1 MINFASRYCINKI
14 YSYYNMASVKAK
26 FRASSVDAREGRI
39 YYQIIHERKTRQIV
53 TDYRIYDSE
62 WDEERGELKNAVEG
76 SRIDYLASVRERIKC
91 DLGRFDRI
99 VNRLAVRGGAYTA
112 DDMVKEFCSSLSRS
126 TLFNEL
132 EKSIA
137 RLTQYGRTR
146 TAQTY
151 ASALRSIRRYREDE
165 DIPLECLTTEVMEG
179 YQAWLQQQGSAP
191 NTVSF
196 YFRILRAVY
205 NRAVDDGLTENRRPF
220 RHVYTGVDKTVKRG
234 LPLPTMKK
242 IKGLDL
248 SLTPDMEYARDMF
261 LLSFMLRGMSFIDMA
276 LLKKTDLNHGHVVY
290 RRRKTRQQLSVAW
303 TPEMQKIL
311 DRYPKN
317 ETDYLLPII
326 RKTTANERCLLKN
339 TGEKINRRLKAI
351 GEMVGLSIPLTMYVA
366 RHSWATIARSRG
378 VPLSV
383 ISEGL
388 GHEKESTTRIYLA
401 SLDSTAVDKAN
412 KMILK
417 LL

>member
-1 MINFASRYCINKI
+1 
-14 YSYYNMASVKAK
+14 MASVKAK
-26 FRASSVDAREGRI
+26 FRASSVEAREGRI

-53 TDYRIYDSE
+53 TEYRIYSSE
-62 WDEERGELKNAVEG
+62 WDEEVGGLKNAVEG
-76 SRIDYLASVRERIKC
+76 TRINYLASVRERIKC

-99 VNRLAVRGGAYTA
+99 VKRLAAREGAYTA
-112 DDMVKEFCSSLSRS
+112 DDIVKEFSENLLRS

-132 EKSIA
+132 EKSIV

-151 ASALRSIRRYREDE
+151 TCALRSIRRYREDE
-165 DIPLECLTTEVMEG
+165 DIPLECVTTEVMEG
-179 YQAWLQQQGSAP
+179 YQAWLQQLGSAP

-220 RHVYTGVDKTVKRG
+220 RYVYTGVDKTVKRG
-234 LPLPTMKK
+234 LPLPVMKK

-248 SLTPDMEYARDMF
+248 SRTPEMEYARDMF

-276 LLKKTDLNHGHVVY
+276 LLKKTDLNYGYVVY
-290 RRRKTRQQLSVAW
+290 RRRKTRQQLSIAW

-311 DRYPKN
+311 DKYPGN
-317 ETDYLLPII
+317 ESEYLLPII
-326 RKTTANERCLLKN
+326 RKVAGNERYAFKYV
-339 TGEKINRRLKAI
+339 GEKINRRLKTI
-351 GEMVGLSIPLTMYVA
+351 GEMVGISIPLTMYVA

-401 SLDSTAVDKAN
+401 TLDSTAVDKAN